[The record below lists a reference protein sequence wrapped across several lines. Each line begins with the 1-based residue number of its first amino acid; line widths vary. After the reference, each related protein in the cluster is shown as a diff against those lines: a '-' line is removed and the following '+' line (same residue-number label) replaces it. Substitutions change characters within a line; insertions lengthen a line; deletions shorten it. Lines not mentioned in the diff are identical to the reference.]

1 MDINSC
7 LKIEGKVWREEPD
20 QHWRGWGAGGG
31 GGGGGRRREKREMIC

>member
-31 GGGGGRRREKREMIC
+31 GEGVGEGEKREK